1 MNRTVD
7 NDPNQGVRAFVSAH
21 SDEYFIELC
30 ALSTTD
36 ALTLEEWRQL
46 ELHLSICA
54 SCREIKAQYDAVI
67 ATTLPAMA
75 AEHSLLGDDPPPGPW
90 SAEQAEAS
98 LMSRIERENILPE
111 KDVQPST
118 QTSKWKGLPWP
129 YAGAA
134 VFIVASLC
142 LGYRIGVLKGHRPTA
157 VVVSPPLPIDQAQ
170 TGLDRP
176 NGAFTPAPRKNEHF
190 TENTAELHR
199 HLHEGVRE
207 IAQLKEQLNRL
218 ETELAI
224 RDSALGR
231 DAHDRSDLEQQLAL
245 AQTDAKTLQEKL
257 NATLSLSQNSHGSPS
272 SQLLQAQLNEL
283 TASVREKDQQLTQH
297 EELLEHDRDIRNLI
311 GARDLYIAEIY
322 DVAKSG
328 KTQKPFGRVF
338 YTKGKSLVFYAY
350 DLDQQPGVKL
360 ASTFQAWGRKGI
372 DQHHDINLGIFYQDD
387 QNKKRWILKSN
398 DPTTLAQIDAV
409 FVTVEPN
416 GESSIPSGKPL
427 LFTYLRLS
435 PNHP

>member
-1 MNRTVD
+1 VE
-7 NDPNQGVRAFVSAH
+7 NDSNQGVRTFVSAH

-36 ALTLEEWRQL
+36 ALTMEEWRQL

-67 ATTLPAMA
+67 ATTIPAMA
-75 AEHSLLGDDPPPGPW
+75 ADQVQADHDHASDSW
-90 SAEQAEAS
+90 SIEQAEAS
-98 LMSRIERENILPE
+98 LMARIERENIVPE
-111 KDVQPST
+111 KDPQPFT
-118 QTSKWKGLPWP
+118 RTSKWQGLPWP

-142 LGYRIGVLKGHRPTA
+142 LGYRIGILRGHSSTGVTA
-157 VVVSPPLPIDQAQ
+157 SSPLPINKAQ
-170 TGLDRP
+170 PNLNHLDGVDP
-176 NGAFTPAPRKNEHF
+176 PAPRKNEQRG
-190 TENTAELHR
+190 ENTADLR
-199 HLHEGVRE
+199 RQVQEGVHE
-207 IAQLKEQLNRL
+207 IAQLKEQLNRVKD
-218 ETELAI
+218 ELA
-224 RDSALGR
+224 DSASAL
-231 DAHDRSDLEQQLAL
+231 DRNSQDRAEVERQLSL
-245 AQTDAKTLQEKL
+245 AQTNAQNLQDKL
-257 NATLSLSQNSHGSPS
+257 NAPASQNSQGNP
-272 SQLLQAQLNEL
+272 QAVALQAQVNEL
-283 TASVREKDQQLTQH
+283 TDSIRDKEQQIAQH
-297 EELLEHDRDIRNLI
+297 EAMLEHDRDIRNLI

-322 DVAKSG
+322 DVAKTG

-372 DQHHDINLGIFYQDD
+372 DQQHDINLGIFYQDD

-416 GESSIPSGKPL
+416 RESSKPSGKPL
-427 LFTYLRLS
+427 LFTYLRLT

>member
-1 MNRTVD
+1 ME
-7 NDPNQGVRAFVSAH
+7 NDSNQGVRTFVSAH

-36 ALTLEEWRQL
+36 ALTMEEWRQL

-67 ATTLPAMA
+67 ATTIPAMA
-75 AEHSLLGDDPPPGPW
+75 ADQVQADHDHASDSW
-90 SAEQAEAS
+90 SIEQAEAS
-98 LMSRIERENILPE
+98 LMARIERENIVPE
-111 KDVQPST
+111 KDPQPFT
-118 QTSKWKGLPWP
+118 RTSKWQGLPWP

-142 LGYRIGVLKGHRPTA
+142 LGYRIGILRGHSSTGVTA
-157 VVVSPPLPIDQAQ
+157 SSPLPINKAQ
-170 TGLDRP
+170 PNLNHLDGVDP
-176 NGAFTPAPRKNEHF
+176 PAPRKNEQRG
-190 TENTAELHR
+190 ENTADLR
-199 HLHEGVRE
+199 RQVQEGVHE
-207 IAQLKEQLNRL
+207 IAQLKEQLNRVKD
-218 ETELAI
+218 ELA
-224 RDSALGR
+224 DSASAL
-231 DAHDRSDLEQQLAL
+231 DRNSQDRAEVERQLSL
-245 AQTDAKTLQEKL
+245 AQTNAQNLQDKL
-257 NATLSLSQNSHGSPS
+257 NAPASQNSQGNP
-272 SQLLQAQLNEL
+272 QAVALQAQVNEL
-283 TASVREKDQQLTQH
+283 TDSIRDKEQQIAQH
-297 EELLEHDRDIRNLI
+297 EAMLEHDRDIRNLI

-322 DVAKSG
+322 DVAKTG

-372 DQHHDINLGIFYQDD
+372 DQQHDINLGIFYQDD

-416 GESSIPSGKPL
+416 RESSKPSGKPL
-427 LFTYLRLS
+427 LFTYLRLT

>member
-1 MNRTVD
+1 VNRTVD
-7 NDPNQGVRAFVSAH
+7 NDSNQGVRTFVSAH

-36 ALTLEEWRQL
+36 ALTMEEWRQL

-75 AEHSLLGDDPPPGPW
+75 ADHVQVGDDHSSDSW
-90 SAEQAEAS
+90 SIEQAEAS
-98 LMSRIERENILPE
+98 LMARIERENIFPE
-111 KDVQPST
+111 KNFQPST
-118 QTSKWKGLPWP
+118 RTSKWQGLPWP

-134 VFIVASLC
+134 VFIAAALG
-142 LGYRIGVLKGHRPTA
+142 LGYRIGTLRGHSSTA
-157 VVVSPPLPIDQAQ
+157 VTASSPLPIDKAQ
-170 TGLDRP
+170 PDLNRLNAP
-176 NGAFTPAPRKNEHF
+176 STPEPGKDEQR
-190 TENTAELHR
+190 TENTAELR
-199 HLHEGVRE
+199 RQLQEGIRE
-207 IAQLKEQLNRL
+207 VAQLKQQLNRVKD
-218 ETELAI
+218 ELA
-224 RDSALGR
+224 DSASAL
-231 DAHDRSDLEQQLAL
+231 DRNSQDRAELERQLSL
-245 AQTDAKTLQEKL
+245 AQTNTQNLQDKL
-257 NATLSLSQNSHGSPS
+257 NVTASQT
-272 SQLLQAQLNEL
+272 SQGNAQSQTFQAQVDEL
-283 TASVREKDQQLTQH
+283 TASMREKDEQIAQH
-297 EELLEHDRDIRNLI
+297 EKLLEHDRDIRNLI

-322 DVAKSG
+322 DVAKNG

-372 DQHHDINLGIFYQDD
+372 DQQHDINLGMFYQDD

-409 FVTVEPN
+409 FVTVEPP
-416 GESSIPSGKPL
+416 GESSKPSGKPL
-427 LFTYLRLS
+427 LFTYLRLM

>member
-1 MNRTVD
+1 MNRTVE
-7 NDPNQGVRAFVSAH
+7 NDSNQGVQTFVSAH

-36 ALTLEEWRQL
+36 ALTMEEWRQL

-67 ATTLPAMA
+67 ATTIPAMA
-75 AEHSLLGDDPPPGPW
+75 ADQEQAGDDHPSNSW
-90 SAEQAEAS
+90 SIEQAEAS
-98 LMSRIERENILPE
+98 LMARIERENIVPE
-111 KDVQPST
+111 KDLQPFA
-118 QTSKWKGLPWP
+118 QTSKWQGLPWP

-142 LGYRIGVLKGHRPTA
+142 LGYRIGVIRGHSSTA
-157 VVVSPPLPIDQAQ
+157 VAASSPLPIDKPQPDLNHLNAVY
-170 TGLDRP
+170 P
-176 NGAFTPAPRKNEHF
+176 PEPRRDEHRA
-190 TENTAELHR
+190 ENTAELR
-199 HLHEGVRE
+199 RQLQEGVRE
-207 IAQLKEQLNRL
+207 IAQLKEQLSSL
-218 ETELAI
+218 KDELAESA
-224 RDSALGR
+224 SAL
-231 DAHDRSDLEQQLAL
+231 DRNSQDRAEVERQLSL
-245 AQTDAKTLQEKL
+245 AQTNAQNLQDKL
-257 NATLSLSQNSHGSPS
+257 NAPASQNSQGNL
-272 SQLLQAQLNEL
+272 QAVALQAQVNEL
-283 TASVREKDQQLTQH
+283 ADSILDKEQQISQH
-297 EELLEHDRDIRNLI
+297 EEMLEHDRDIRNLI

-322 DVAKSG
+322 DVATTG

-360 ASTFQAWGRKGI
+360 ASTFQAWARKGI
-372 DQHHDINLGIFYQDD
+372 DQQHDINLGIFYQDD

-398 DPTTLAQIDAV
+398 DPVTLAQIDAV

-416 GESSIPSGKPL
+416 GESSKPSGKPL
-427 LFTYLRLS
+427 LFTYLRLT